1 MPMNTEPTS
10 SVAAIERD
18 VEERSAVF
26 KKELGLFD
34 LVLTQ
39 VVFVVGTFWVGWAAR
54 LGAEQNVFW
63 ILAILTF
70 YLPLAA
76 AVIFLNRL
84 MPLEGG
90 LYQWSKLAFNDFV
103 AFMVGWNLWV
113 FAISILAGVG
123 LVVTTNISYA
133 IGPAAAMMKDN
144 VWIIMAVSFLLVIGM
159 VIAATRGLA
168 LGKWVH
174 NVGGLVH
181 LITFTILIAL
191 PLIALSRAHVL
202 IDYQPFA
209 VQFPTFTEYNIN
221 VASKLALGA
230 LTGFEYIAILAGET
244 RSPARNIGRS
254 VVIAAPIIAAMFILG
269 TSSVLAF
276 VPRDQIDLIGPIP
289 QVLSIGFRSLGWV
302 GTIGSIAI
310 LGITVRTIALMS
322 IYFAGNTRLPMVAG
336 WDRLLPAWFSR
347 LHAKYKTPINSIL
360 FVGAVT
366 LVLTGLSLSG
376 VHAQE
381 AFQLI
386 DNTGGVFYAL
396 TYLVLFAIPLFG
408 MKALGV
414 RSPWWLKI
422 ACASGF
428 IVTLVYIR
436 FAIVPITEV
445 GNALVFALKIVATVL
460 IANAIGVTI
469 YVLGK
474 RK

>member
-1 MPMNTEPTS
+1 MNTEPTP
-10 SVAAIERD
+10 SVADIERD
-18 VEERSAVF
+18 VEAHSAVL

-39 VVFVVGTFWVGWAAR
+39 VVFVVGTFWVGWAAKI
-54 LGAEQNVFW
+54 GHEQNIFW
-63 ILAILTF
+63 ILAIVTF

-76 AVIFLNRL
+76 AVIFLTRL

-133 IGPAAAMMKDN
+133 IGPSAAWMKDSSKLIMLISFILVTAMVLAAM
-144 VWIIMAVSFLLVIGM
+144 
-159 VIAATRGLA
+159 RGLG

-181 LITFTILIAL
+181 MITFVILILL
-191 PLIALSRAHVL
+191 PIVAISQVL
-202 IDYQPFA
+202 PGEYQPFA
-209 VQFPTFTEYNIN
+209 LQFPTFSEYNIN
-221 VASKLALGA
+221 VASKLALGG

-244 RSPARNIGRS
+244 RAPARNIGRS
-254 VVIAAPIIAAMFILG
+254 VVIATPIIALMFILG

-276 VPRDQIDLIGPIP
+276 VPRDHIDVIGPIP

-302 GTIGSIAI
+302 GTIASVAI
-310 LGITVRTIALMS
+310 LGITVRSIALMS

-347 LHAKYKTPINSIL
+347 LHPKYKTPINSIL

-366 LVLTGLSLSG
+366 LVLGVLSLAG

-386 DNTGGVFYAL
+386 DNAGGVFYAL

-408 MKALGV
+408 TKALGV
-414 RSPWWLKI
+414 KAPLWLKI

-428 IVTLVYIR
+428 IVTLIYIR

-445 GNALVFALKIVATVL
+445 GSALSFALKIIGTVL
-460 IANAIGVTI
+460 VANAIGLCI
-469 YVLGK
+469 YVLRK